1 MEGGYHLKGYLG
13 VTTFTND
20 PKSPLIEDSFILV
33 DDGQILEI
41 GEVERASLPE
51 GAEIREFPNCVAFPQ
66 LTNSYVDL
74 SAPLE
79 CWMGVSFR
87 SHPTL
92 ETYKNVILE
101 GRKYWKD
108 RDDEVVDILKKAVE
122 DCLSLGIGKASFA
135 LPWLD
140 DARVFTVPD
149 RVEMFPIPIT
159 VGPVV
164 MSEEVEEEMLKAVVE
179 AGQIL
184 FVVLDE
190 TFYKKHGLFA
200 QYEPHG
206 IFRYVIVD
214 FSFLENAFMK
224 AEGRK
229 GVEVFSEAGVFTKNS
244 VIVHGWGLT
253 DIELDVLA
261 VKNVPVVKT
270 PRFELLVHGGTL
282 SLNEYVG
289 RGMQVNLGTGPF
301 RPNLFKEIEVALLFH
316 QASLRSAPPMR
327 ILLELLAKLV
337 FSEGGAIH
345 MGNIP
350 SKRLMR
356 GFDASFVVAKSNRK
370 IKTLEDFALFL
381 MEEFDEQ
388 ALQLVLSE
396 GKELLMRSDVNHS

>member
-1 MEGGYHLKGYLG
+1 
-13 VTTFTND
+13 
-20 PKSPLIEDSFILV
+20 
-33 DDGQILEI
+33 
-41 GEVERASLPE
+41 
-51 GAEIREFPNCVAFPQ
+51 
-66 LTNSYVDL
+66 
-74 SAPLE
+74 
-79 CWMGVSFR
+79 
-87 SHPTL
+87 
-92 ETYKNVILE
+92 
-101 GRKYWKD
+101 
-108 RDDEVVDILKKAVE
+108 
-122 DCLSLGIGKASFA
+122 
-135 LPWLD
+135 
-140 DARVFTVPD
+140 
-149 RVEMFPIPIT
+149 
-159 VGPVV
+159 
-164 MSEEVEEEMLKAVVE
+164 
-179 AGQIL
+179 
-184 FVVLDE
+184 
-190 TFYKKHGLFA
+190 
-200 QYEPHG
+200 
-206 IFRYVIVD
+206 
-214 FSFLENAFMK
+214 MK